1 MQVKRNVR
9 MGKQILAAA
18 ALLCACLLLAGC
30 TTREEVVEKLLEKR
44 YGEEFVVHKTWSSG
58 DSYATCSP
66 KNNRDVVFE
75 VRFSKDDGKIWNDRY
90 VNAVVSFQISRKLE
104 EELQEYFPGCY
115 VHSNGDY
122 RDHDRYLSFSN
133 IQSVT
138 PEMYTERYPEES
150 FTVRVYVEREK
161 LQQDM
166 IEKEYR
172 YFSEILQ
179 EEMEEGMIP
188 ELTILFYYVDA
199 RQQSQIR
206 QYFLTHDWANGDGE
220 YDDIIEGNFDWGLCY
235 VDYGCPVGKIDVTYE
250 EYEELRRGG
259 N

>member
-1 MQVKRNVR
+1 
-9 MGKQILAAA
+9 MGRKLWAAS
-18 ALLCACLLLAGC
+18 ALLCISLLLTGC
-30 TTREEVVEKLLEKR
+30 TTREEVAEKILEER

-75 VRFSKDDGKIWNDRY
+75 VSFSKDDGKIWNDRY
-90 VNAVVSFQISRKLE
+90 VNAVVSLQISRKLE

-115 VHSNGDY
+115 AHSNGDY
-122 RDHDRYLSFSN
+122 GDSNRYLSFSD

-138 PEMYTERYPEES
+138 PEMYAERYPEES
-150 FTVRVYVEREK
+150 FAVRVYVEKEK
-161 LQQDM
+161 LRQDT
-166 IEKEYR
+166 IEEEYQ
-172 YFSEILQ
+172 YFSETLQ
-179 EEMEEGMIP
+179 EEMEDGLLP

-199 RQQSQIR
+199 GQLSQIR
-206 QYFLTHDWANGDGE
+206 QYFLTHDWANGNGE
-220 YDDIIEGNFDWGLCY
+220 YNDIIRGAYDWGLSY
-235 VDYGCPVGKIDVTYE
+235 VDYGRPTGKINKTYE

>member
-1 MQVKRNVR
+1 MRAKRNAR
-9 MGKQILAAA
+9 MRKQMLAAA
-18 ALLCACLLLAGC
+18 VLLGACLLLAGC
-30 TTREEVVEKLLEKR
+30 ATREEVAKKILKER

-58 DSYATCSP
+58 GSYATCSP

-75 VRFSKDDGKIWNDRY
+75 VSFSKDDGKIRNDRY
-90 VNAVVSFQISRKLE
+90 VNAVVSLRISKKLE

-115 VHSNGDY
+115 VHSNGNY
-122 RDHDRYLSFSN
+122 GDHDRYLSFSD

-138 PEMYTERYPEES
+138 PEMYTERYPEER
-150 FTVRVYVEREK
+150 FTVSVYVEKEK
-161 LQQDM
+161 LRQDT
-166 IEKEYR
+166 IGEEYQ

-206 QYFLTHDWANGDGE
+206 QYFLTHDWANGDAE
-220 YDDIIEGNFDWGLCY
+220 YKDIIEGNFDWGICY
-235 VDYGCPVGKIDVTYE
+235 VDYGCPIGKIDITYE
-250 EYEELRRGG
+250 EYEKLRMGG